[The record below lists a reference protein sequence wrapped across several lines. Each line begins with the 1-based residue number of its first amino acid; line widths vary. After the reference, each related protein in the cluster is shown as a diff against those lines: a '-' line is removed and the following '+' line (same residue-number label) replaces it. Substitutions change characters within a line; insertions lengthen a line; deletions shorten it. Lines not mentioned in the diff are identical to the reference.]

1 MKIYISLFILW
12 LVSFGVCIYMQYF
25 FDVVRRSKVQEQ
37 NISCKCALNF
47 DQWKTFSENYKPMR
61 VWLRLIYK
69 FMDNY
74 CHFTTF
80 LRVHSNS
87 KEVFYLSWQNRYPN
101 LKTTCHMKLKIFLW
115 TKLLERLLLAKYLTS
130 VTAALRTLE
139 KKILFLSLPYPEEIS
154 LQTCIKLRKSLKE
167 LLNCF

>member
-69 FMDNY
+69 FTDNY

-139 KKILFLSLPYPEEIS
+139 KKILFLSLPTLKKFPY
-154 LQTCIKLRKSLKE
+154 KLVLS
-167 LLNCF
+167 